1 MIDEVKEEAKEAMEE
16 ERVKEEDAKFEVKE
30 KNGFVEE
37 VRLGDETLFS
47 LPPEMQE
54 Q

>member
-1 MIDEVKEEAKEAMEE
+1 MEE
-16 ERVKEEDAKFEVKE
+16 EQVKGEDIKIEVKQ
-30 KNGFVEE
+30 KDGFVEE
-37 VRLGDETLFS
+37 VRLGDDTLFS

>member
-1 MIDEVKEEAKEAMEE
+1 MEE
-16 ERVKEEDAKFEVKE
+16 EQVKREDIKIEVKQ
-30 KNGFVEE
+30 KDGFVEE
-37 VRLGDETLFS
+37 VRLGDDTLFS